1 MNILSNEQIQAIAPA
16 VMSTEHKAG
25 LSDHYTQI
33 PTIQVVEDM
42 RKLGWEPIQA
52 LGVKARK
59 GGNSAIKKHL
69 VKFRNEGVYMADVDG
84 NVDSYIEIL
93 LTNSHD
99 GSSTFRFEVGI
110 FRLVCSNGLVIK
122 DQDMGTLKIRH
133 QGYDFE
139 ALRALIHTMVEKL
152 PDVVGRINK
161 FNDIEISDE
170 LANAFAAKA
179 AQLRFGDNLKEI
191 NTDQLLLVE
200 RKEDAGMS
208 MWAVLNRVQ
217 EKLVSG
223 GFNYQNE
230 KGKTRKAR
238 ALKNFTQ
245 NIEFN
250 SELWELADQYVS
262 EYAEVA

>member
-1 MNILSNEQIQAIAPA
+1 MTNSILSNEQIAQLAPA

-42 RKLGWEPIQA
+42 RQLGWEPVKAI
-52 LGVKARK
+52 GVKARK

-69 VKFRNEGVYMADVDG
+69 VKFRNEGVYMADQDG

-99 GSSTFRFEVGI
+99 GSSTFRFEIGI
-110 FRLVCSNGLVIK
+110 FRLICSNGLVVK
-122 DQDMGTLKIRH
+122 DKDMGSLKIRH

-139 ALRALIHTMVEKL
+139 TLRALIHTMVEKL

-161 FNDIEISDE
+161 FNDMTISDE
-170 LANAFAAKA
+170 LAVEFALKA
-179 AQLRFGDNLKEI
+179 AQLRFGKEAKLSPEM
-191 NTDQLLLVE
+191 LLFVE
-200 RKEDAGMS
+200 RQEDAGNS

-217 EKLVSG
+217 EKLVNG
-223 GFNYQNE
+223 GFQYTNE
-230 KGKTRKAR
+230 NNKVRKAR
-238 ALKNFTQ
+238 ALKSFSQ
-245 NIEFN
+245 DMEFN
-250 SELWELADQYVS
+250 SQLWELADEYVL
-262 EYAEVA
+262 AN

>member
-1 MNILSNEQIQAIAPA
+1 MDILSNEQIASLAPA
-16 VMSTEHKAG
+16 VMSTEHKEG
-25 LSDHYTQI
+25 LSEHYTQI

-42 RKLGWEPIQA
+42 RKLGWEPVQA
-52 LGVKARK
+52 IGVKARK
-59 GGNSAIKKHL
+59 NGNSAIKKHL
-69 VKFRNEGVYMADVDG
+69 VKFRNEGVYMADSNG

-122 DQDMGTLKIRH
+122 DQDLGTLKIRH

-139 ALRALIHTMVEKL
+139 TLRALIHTMVEKL

-161 FNDIEISDE
+161 FNEIEISDE
-170 LANAFAAKA
+170 MAGAFAAKA
-179 AQLRFGDNLKEI
+179 AELRFGDNVKEI
-191 NTDQLLLVE
+191 DVNQLLLVE

-208 MWAVLNRVQ
+208 MWAILNRVQ
-217 EKLVSG
+217 EKLVNG

-250 SELWELADQYVS
+250 SELWELADQYAA
-262 EYAEVA
+262 EYAEVV

>member
-42 RKLGWEPIQA
+42 RKLGWEPVQA
-52 LGVKARK
+52 IGVKARK

-69 VKFRNEGVYMADVDG
+69 VKFRNEGVYMADADG

-110 FRLVCSNGLVIK
+110 FRLVCENGLVIK

-133 QGYDFE
+133 QGYDFA
-139 ALRALIHTMVEKL
+139 ALRALIHKIV
-152 PDVVGRINK
+152 
-161 FNDIEISDE
+161 
-170 LANAFAAKA
+170 
-179 AQLRFGDNLKEI
+179 
-191 NTDQLLLVE
+191 
-200 RKEDAGMS
+200 
-208 MWAVLNRVQ
+208 
-217 EKLVSG
+217 
-223 GFNYQNE
+223 Y
-230 KGKTRKAR
+230 
-238 ALKNFTQ
+238 
-245 NIEFN
+245 
-250 SELWELADQYVS
+250 
-262 EYAEVA
+262 

>member
-42 RKLGWEPIQA
+42 RKLGWEPVQA
-52 LGVKARK
+52 IGVKARK

-69 VKFRNEGVYMADVDG
+69 VKFRNEGVYMADSEG

-99 GSSTFRFEVGI
+99 GSSTFRFEAGI
-110 FRLVCSNGLVIK
+110 FRVVCSNGLVVK
-122 DQDMGTLKIRH
+122 DNDLGTLKIRH

-139 ALRALIHTMVEKL
+139 TLRSLINTMVEKL
-152 PDVVGRINK
+152 PDVVGRINT
-161 FNDIEISDE
+161 FSNTLLEEINIDD
-170 LANAFAAKA
+170 FALKA
-179 AQLRFGDNLKEI
+179 AQLRFGDEMI
-191 NTDQLLLVE
+191 NYNIQSLLEVTRNEDQ
-200 RKEDAGMS
+200 GNNI
-208 MWAVLNRVQ
+208 WCVLNRLQ
-217 EKLVSG
+217 EKLVNG

-238 ALKNFTQ
+238 AIKNFTQ

-250 SELWELADQYVS
+250 SKLWELAESYV
-262 EYAEVA
+262 

>member
-42 RKLGWEPIQA
+42 RQLGWEPVQA
-52 LGVKARK
+52 IGVKARK

-122 DQDMGTLKIRH
+122 DKDMGTLKIRH

-139 ALRALIHTMVEKL
+139 TLRSLIHTMVERL

-161 FNDIEISDE
+161 FNEIEITDE

-208 MWAVLNRVQ
+208 MWAILNRVQ
-217 EKLVSG
+217 EKLVGG
-223 GFNYQNE
+223 GFNYQND

>member
-1 MNILSNEQIQAIAPA
+1 MNILSNDQIQAIAPA

-42 RKLGWEPIQA
+42 RKLGWEPVQA
-52 LGVKARK
+52 IGVKARK

-69 VKFRNEGVYMADVDG
+69 VKFRNEGVYMADADG
-84 NVDSYIEIL
+84 NVDSYIEVL

-99 GSSTFRFEVGI
+99 GSSTFRFEAGI
-110 FRLVCSNGLVIK
+110 FRVVCSNGLVVK
-122 DQDMGTLKIRH
+122 DNDLGTLKIRH

-139 ALRALIHTMVEKL
+139 TLRSLINTMVEKL
-152 PDVVGRINK
+152 PDVVGRINT
-161 FNDIEISDE
+161 FSDTLLEEINIDD
-170 LANAFAAKA
+170 FALKA
-179 AQLRFGDNLKEI
+179 AQLRFGDEMI
-191 NTDQLLLVE
+191 NYNIQSLLEVTRNEDQ
-200 RKEDAGMS
+200 GNNI
-208 MWAVLNRVQ
+208 WCVLNRLQ
-217 EKLVSG
+217 EKLVNG

-238 ALKNFTQ
+238 AIKNFTQ

-250 SELWELADQYVS
+250 SKLWELAESYV
-262 EYAEVA
+262 

>member
-42 RKLGWEPIQA
+42 RKLGWEPVQA
-52 LGVKARK
+52 IGVKARK

-69 VKFRNEGVYMADVDG
+69 VKFRNEGVYMADTDG

-99 GSSTFRFEVGI
+99 GSSTFRFEAGI
-110 FRLVCSNGLVIK
+110 FRVICSNGLVVK
-122 DQDMGTLKIRH
+122 DNDLGTLKIRH

-139 ALRALIHTMVEKL
+139 TLRALINLMVEKL

-161 FNDIEISDE
+161 FSDTLLEDDNIND
-170 LANAFAAKA
+170 FALKA
-179 AQLRFGDNLKEI
+179 AQLRFGDEMIDYNI
-191 NTDQLLLVE
+191 QSLLEVT
-200 RKEDAGMS
+200 RKEDEGNS
-208 MWAVLNRVQ
+208 IWCVLNRLQ
-217 EKLVSG
+217 EKLVNG
-223 GFNYQNE
+223 GFQYQNE

-250 SELWELADQYVS
+250 SELWELAESYIN
-262 EYAEVA
+262 

>member
-1 MNILSNEQIQAIAPA
+1 
-16 VMSTEHKAG
+16 MSTEHKAG

-42 RKLGWEPIQA
+42 RKLGWEPVQA
-52 LGVKARK
+52 IGVKARK

-69 VKFRNEGVYMADVDG
+69 VKFRNEGVYMADSEG

-99 GSSTFRFEVGI
+99 GSSTFRFEAGI
-110 FRLVCSNGLVIK
+110 FRVVCSNGLVVK
-122 DQDMGTLKIRH
+122 DNDLGTLKIRH

-139 ALRALIHTMVEKL
+139 TLRSLINTMVEKL
-152 PDVVGRINK
+152 PDVVGRINT
-161 FNDIEISDE
+161 FSNTLLEEINIDD
-170 LANAFAAKA
+170 FALKA
-179 AQLRFGDNLKEI
+179 AQLRFGDEMI
-191 NTDQLLLVE
+191 NYNIQSLLEVTRNEDQ
-200 RKEDAGMS
+200 GNNI
-208 MWAVLNRVQ
+208 WCVLNRLQ
-217 EKLVSG
+217 EKLVNG

-238 ALKNFTQ
+238 AIKNFTQ

-250 SELWELADQYVS
+250 SKLWELAESYV
-262 EYAEVA
+262 

>member
-1 MNILSNEQIQAIAPA
+1 MNILSNDQIAMEAPA

-42 RKLGWEPIQA
+42 RKLGWEPVKAI
-52 LGVKARK
+52 GVKARK

-69 VKFRNEGVYMADVDG
+69 VKFRNEGVYMADKDG

-110 FRLVCSNGLVIK
+110 FRLICSNGLVIK
-122 DQDMGTLKIRH
+122 DKDMGTLKIRH

-139 ALRALIHTMVEKL
+139 TLRSLIHTMVERL

-161 FNDIEISDE
+161 FNEIEITDE
-170 LANAFAAKA
+170 MANVFAARA
-179 AQLRFGDNLKEI
+179 AQLRFGDNLGKI
-191 NTDQLLLVE
+191 DADQLLLVE

-217 EKLVSG
+217 EKLVNG
-223 GFNYQNE
+223 GFAYQNE
-230 KGKTRKAR
+230 KGKSRKAR

-262 EYAEVA
+262 EYAEVV

>member
-1 MNILSNEQIQAIAPA
+1 MNVLSNEQIAIEAPA

-42 RKLGWEPIQA
+42 RQLGWEPVKAI
-52 LGVKARK
+52 GVKARK
-59 GGNSAIKKHL
+59 GGNSSIKKHL
-69 VKFRNEGVYMADVDG
+69 VKFRNEGVYMADPNG

-110 FRLVCSNGLVIK
+110 FRLVCSNGLVVK
-122 DQDMGTLKIRH
+122 DKDMGTLKIRH

-139 ALRALIHTMVEKL
+139 TLRALIHTMVEKL

-161 FNDIEISDE
+161 FNEIEISE
-170 LANAFAAKA
+170 EMAGAFAAKA
-179 AQLRFGDNLKEI
+179 AQLRFGDNINEI
-191 NTDQLLLVE
+191 NVNQLLTVE

-208 MWAVLNRVQ
+208 MWAILNRVE

-223 GFNYQNE
+223 GFNYRNE

-245 NIEFN
+245 DMEFN
-250 SELWELADQYVS
+250 GALWELASQYVN
-262 EYAEVA
+262 EYAEVV

>member
-1 MNILSNEQIQAIAPA
+1 MTTLSNEQIASLAPA

-25 LSDHYTQI
+25 LSEHYTQI

-42 RKLGWEPIQA
+42 RKLGWEPVQA
-52 LGVKARK
+52 IGVKARK
-59 GGNSAIKKHL
+59 GGNSSIKKHL
-69 VKFRNEGVYMADVDG
+69 VKFRNEGVYMADQNG

-99 GSSTFRFEVGI
+99 GSSTFRFEIGI

-122 DQDMGTLKIRH
+122 DKDLGSLKIRH

-139 ALRALIHTMVEKL
+139 TLRSLIHTMVERL
-152 PDVVGRINK
+152 PDVVGRINR
-161 FNDIEISDE
+161 FNEIEISE
-170 LANAFAAKA
+170 ETAGEFASKA
-179 AQLRFGDNLKEI
+179 AELRFGDNLKNI
-191 NTDQLLLVE
+191 DVNQLLAVE

-208 MWAVLNRVQ
+208 MWAILNRVQ
-217 EKLVSG
+217 EKLVNG
-223 GFNYQNE
+223 GFNYQNDN
-230 KGKTRKAR
+230 GKTRKAR

-250 SELWELADQYVS
+250 SGLWELADQYVA
-262 EYAEVA
+262 EYAEVV

>member
-1 MNILSNEQIQAIAPA
+1 MNILSNDQIAQLAPA

-42 RKLGWEPIQA
+42 RKLGWEPVQA
-52 LGVKARK
+52 IGVKARK

-69 VKFRNEGVYMADVDG
+69 VKFRNEGVYMADADG
-84 NVDSYIEIL
+84 NVDSYIEVL

-99 GSSTFRFEVGI
+99 GSSTFRFEIGI
-110 FRLVCSNGLVIK
+110 FRVVVK
-122 DQDMGTLKIRH
+122 DQDLGTLKIRH

-139 ALRALIHTMVEKL
+139 TLRSLIHTMVERL

-161 FNDIEISDE
+161 FNEIEISNE
-170 LANAFAAKA
+170 LAGAFAAKA
-179 AQLRFGDNLKEI
+179 AELRFGDNLTEI

-200 RKEDAGMS
+200 RQEDAGMS
-208 MWAVLNRVQ
+208 MWAILNRVQ
-217 EKLVSG
+217 EKLVNG
-223 GFNYQNE
+223 GFNYQND

>member
-1 MNILSNEQIQAIAPA
+1 MNILSNDQIEKLAPA
-16 VMSTEHKAG
+16 VMSTEHKTG

-42 RKLGWEPIQA
+42 RKLGWEPVQA
-52 LGVKARK
+52 VGVKARK

-69 VKFRNEGVYMADVDG
+69 VKFRNEGVYMADADG
-84 NVDSYIEIL
+84 NVDSYIEVL

-110 FRLVCSNGLVIK
+110 FRLVCSNGLVVK
-122 DQDMGTLKIRH
+122 DHDLGTLKIRH

-139 ALRALIHTMVEKL
+139 TLRSLIHTMVERL

-161 FNDIEISDE
+161 FNEVTIPDE
-170 LANAFAAKA
+170 VANAFAAKA

-191 NTDQLLLVE
+191 DVNQLLAVE
-200 RKEDAGMS
+200 RSADAGMS
-208 MWAVLNRVQ
+208 MWAILNRVQ
-217 EKLVSG
+217 EKLIHG

-245 NIEFN
+245 DIEFN
-250 SELWELADQYVS
+250 SGLWELADQYVS
-262 EYAEVA
+262 EYAEVV

>member
-1 MNILSNEQIQAIAPA
+1 
-16 VMSTEHKAG
+16 
-25 LSDHYTQI
+25 
-33 PTIQVVEDM
+33 
-42 RKLGWEPIQA
+42 
-52 LGVKARK
+52 
-59 GGNSAIKKHL
+59 
-69 VKFRNEGVYMADVDG
+69 MA
-84 NVDSYIEIL
+84 
-93 LTNSHD
+93 
-99 GSSTFRFEVGI
+99 
-110 FRLVCSNGLVIK
+110 
-122 DQDMGTLKIRH
+122 
-133 QGYDFE
+133 
-139 ALRALIHTMVEKL
+139 A
-152 PDVVGRINK
+152 
-161 FNDIEISDE
+161 
-170 LANAFAAKA
+170 AFAAKA

-208 MWAVLNRVQ
+208 MWAILNRVQ
-217 EKLVSG
+217 EKLVGG